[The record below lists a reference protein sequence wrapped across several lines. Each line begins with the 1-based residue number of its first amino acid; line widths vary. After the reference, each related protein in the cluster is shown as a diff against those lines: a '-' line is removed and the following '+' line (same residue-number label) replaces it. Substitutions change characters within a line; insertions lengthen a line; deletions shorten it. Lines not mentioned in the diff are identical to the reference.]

1 MLLRRHPL
9 FEDAFRTGSRSSM
22 SKLSRFLLPAF
33 LFPFVL
39 LLSHA
44 AFAQAPVPPSAEID
58 RRVDA
63 LLKKMTLE
71 QKIEYIG
78 GTGFAVRAMPS
89 LGIPALEMSD
99 GPLGVRSNQKFPSTV
114 YAAGIGLA
122 ATWDPQL
129 AERVGAGIGSDARAR
144 GIHFML
150 GPGVNIYRA
159 PMNGRNFE
167 YFGEDPF
174 LAAGIDTGYITGMQ
188 KQGVSSTVKHFLGN
202 NSEFLRHDSD
212 SIIDERTAR
221 EIYLPAFEFAVKNA
235 HVGAIMDSYNFVNG
249 QHSTQNSYF
258 NIDVA
263 RKQWRF
269 QGIMMSDWV
278 ATYDAVGAANG
289 GLDLEMP
296 TGKYMNKENLLP
308 AIRDGRVKEST
319 IDEKVRHILTT
330 AARFGWLDRE
340 QTDLSVSKYN
350 EENQRVALDGAREGV
365 VLLKNDRSLL
375 PLDKQKIKSIL
386 VVGPDAWPAQP
397 VAGGSGKAVPFS
409 AVSILEGI
417 DNHLGGSATVYYER
431 GLPKM
436 IDLANSTE
444 FSTSAQDGKPGLRL
458 ETFSNADLSGSPS
471 STQIV
476 RHISFAGLAWDEIA
490 DFDEVIASFT
500 SAKPLSRRWSGLYIA
515 PATSSYIIAAE
526 YSGEGNGYRLFVDD
540 NLVFDTWKYAIALQ
554 DHKTLNLSAGPHKI
568 VAEAFQNSPIGGR
581 MFVGIIDQHKIV
593 STAAK
598 ALAAK
603 IDVVIIASGFD
614 SNSESEGADRT
625 FSLPFGQEELIR
637 EIAAVNKNTIVTV
650 TSGGNVDPGDWLD
663 RVPAYLELWYP
674 GERGGRALAEILF
687 GDVNP
692 SGHLPVTF
700 ERRWADNPVHDSYY
714 PEEGTNRVV
723 YKEGVFVGYRG
734 YEHNHVK
741 PLYPFGFGLSY
752 TTFQYS
758 HIEVKPAAGSSTGAG
773 YEVTFDVT
781 NTGQRAGADVAQVY
795 VAEADPKVPR
805 PPKEL
810 KGFSRVQLAAG
821 ETKHVSVSLNAR
833 AFTFY
838 DVTAKHW
845 HADAGKYTVEVGDSS
860 EDVPLQA
867 DITLSAAYNVENDN

>member
-1 MLLRRHPL
+1 MP
-9 FEDAFRTGSRSSM
+9 
-22 SKLSRFLLPAF
+22 KLSRFLLC
-33 LFPFVL
+33 VL
-39 LLSHA
+39 LPILALFLSAA
-44 AFAQAPVPPSAEID
+44 AFAQAPVSSNPEID
-58 RRVDA
+58 RRVNA
-63 LLKKMTLE
+63 LLGKMTLE
-71 QKIEYIG
+71 QKLDYIG
-78 GTGFAVRAMPS
+78 GTGFAVRSIPA

-99 GPLGVRSNQKFPSTV
+99 GPLGVRSNQKFPSTT

-122 ATWDPQL
+122 ASWDPKL
-129 AERVGAGIGSDARAR
+129 AERVGAGIGTDARAR

-174 LAAGIDTGYITGMQ
+174 LAGAVATGYVTGMQ
-188 KQGVSSTVKHFLGN
+188 KQGVSSTIKHFLGN

-221 EIYLPAFEFAVKNA
+221 EIYLPAFESAVKNA

-249 QHSTQNSYF
+249 THSTQNGYF
-258 NIDVA
+258 NTDLA

-269 QGIMMSDWV
+269 QGVIMSDWV
-278 ATYDAVGAANG
+278 ATYDSVGAANG

-296 TGKYMNKENLLP
+296 KGKYMNQKDLLP

-340 QTDLSVSKYN
+340 QTDLSLSKYD
-350 EENQRVALDGAREGV
+350 EENHLVALQGAREGI
-365 VLLKNDRSLL
+365 VLLKNDSSLL
-375 PLDKQKIKSIL
+375 PLDKQKLKTIL

-417 DNHLGGSATVYYER
+417 ANYVGASATVYYER

-436 IDLANSTE
+436 MDLANDTE
-444 FSTSAQDGKPGLRL
+444 FSTAAENGATGLKL
-458 ETFSNADLSGSPS
+458 ETFANHDLSGAPISTETVHHLNFASKDWDDFADLDEALEIFEAGKKPS
-471 STQIV
+471 SHRWTG
-476 RHISFAGLAWDEIA
+476 FYMAP
-490 DFDEVIASFT
+490 
-500 SAKPLSRRWSGLYIA
+500 SA
-515 PATSSYIIAAE
+515 SSYIVAAE
-526 YSGEGNGYRLFVDD
+526 YSGEGSGYRLLVDD
-540 NLVFDTWKYAIALQ
+540 KVVFDTWNYATALQ
-554 DHKTLNLSAGPHKI
+554 DHATLDLSAGPHKI
-568 VAEAFQNSPIGGR
+568 VAEAYQDFPIGGHLR
-581 MFVGIIDQHKIV
+581 IGITDRHKIV
-593 STAAK
+593 SAAAK

-603 IDVVIIASGFD
+603 ADVVIVAAGFD
-614 SNSESEGADRT
+614 ASSESEGSDRT

-637 EIAAVNKNTIVTV
+637 ELATVNKNTIVTV
-650 TSGGNVDPGDWLD
+650 TSGGNVDPGNWLD
-663 RVPAYLELWYP
+663 HVPAYLELWYP
-674 GERGGRALAEILF
+674 GERGGTALAEILF
-687 GDVNP
+687 GAVNP

-700 ERRWADNPVHDSYY
+700 ERRRVDNPVHDNYY
-714 PEEGTNRVV
+714 PESGTNRVV

-741 PLYPFGFGLSY
+741 PLFPFGYGLSY

-758 HIEVKPAAGSSTGAG
+758 HIEVKPDGASSSGAR
-773 YEVTFDVT
+773 YNVTFDVT
-781 NTGQRAGADVAQVY
+781 NTGNRAGADVAQVY
-795 VAEADPKVPR
+795 VAESGPKVPR

-810 KGFSRVQLAAG
+810 KGFARIDLAPG
-821 ETKHVSVSLNAR
+821 ETKHVSVPLDAR
-833 AFTFY
+833 AFTYY
-838 DVTAKHW
+838 DVAAKHW
-845 HADAGKYTVEVGDSS
+845 HADAGKYKVEVGRSS

-867 DITLSAAYNVENDN
+867 DITLSDAYDVENDR

>member
-1 MLLRRHPL
+1 
-9 FEDAFRTGSRSSM
+9 M
-22 SKLSRFLLPAF
+22 SKLSRFLLWAF
-33 LFPFVL
+33 LFAFAL
-39 LLSHA
+39 LPSHVV
-44 AFAQAPVPPSAEID
+44 FAQAPVPPSAEID

-71 QKIEYIG
+71 QKVDYIG

-99 GPLGVRSNQKFPSTV
+99 GPLGVRSQKKFPSTT

-122 ATWDPQL
+122 ASWDPQL
-129 AERVGAGIGSDARAR
+129 AEQVGAGIGRDARAR

-174 LAAGIDTGYITGMQ
+174 LAASIDTGYITGMQ

-258 NIDVA
+258 NTDVA
-263 RKQWRF
+263 RKQWGF
-269 QGIMMSDWV
+269 QGVMMSDWD

-296 TGKYMNKENLLP
+296 KGKYMNKENLLP
-308 AIRDGRVKEST
+308 AIQDGRVKEPT
-319 IDEKVRHILTT
+319 IDEKVRGILTT

-340 QTDLSVSKYN
+340 QADLSLTKYS
-350 EENQRVALDGAREGV
+350 EENHRVALEGALEGI
-365 VLLKNDRSLL
+365 VLLKNEGSVL

-397 VAGGSGKAVPFS
+397 VAGGSGKAVPFE
-409 AVSILEGI
+409 AVSILEGVG
-417 DNHLGGSATVYYER
+417 NYVGTSAKVYYER
-431 GLPKM
+431 GLPRM

-444 FSTSAQDGKPGLRL
+444 FSTSAQNGTPGLKL
-458 ETFSNADLSGSPS
+458 ETFANGDLSGDPI
-471 STQIV
+471 STHKV
-476 RHISFAGLAWDEIA
+476 RNLDFAGKDWA
-490 DFDEVIASFT
+490 DFADQDEAMELMGQGK
-500 SAKPLSRRWSGLYIA
+500 KPSSRRWSGLYIA
-515 PATSSYIIAAE
+515 PASTSYIIAAE

-554 DHKTLNLSAGPHKI
+554 NHTTLNLSAGPHKI
-568 VAEAFQNSPIGGR
+568 VAEAYQNSPVGGHLR
-581 MFVGIIDQHKIV
+581 IGIIDQHKIV
-593 STAAK
+593 SAAAK
-598 ALAAK
+598 VLAVKA
-603 IDVVIIASGFD
+603 DVVIVAAGFD
-614 SNSESEGADRT
+614 SSSESEGADRT

-637 EIAAVNKNTIVTV
+637 EVAAANKNTIVTI
-650 TSGGNVDPGDWLD
+650 TSGGNVDPGDWLGH
-663 RVPAYLELWYP
+663 VPAYLELWYP
-674 GERGGRALAEILF
+674 GERGGTALAEILF
-687 GDVNP
+687 GAVNP

-700 ERRWADNPVHDSYY
+700 ERRWADNPVHDTYY

-741 PLYPFGFGLSY
+741 PLYPFGYGLSY

-758 HIEVKPAAGSSTGAG
+758 HVEVKPAAGSSTGAR
-773 YEVTFDVT
+773 YEITFDVT

-795 VAEADPKVPR
+795 VAEADPKEPR
-805 PPKEL
+805 PAKEL

-821 ETKHVSVSLNAR
+821 ETKHVSVPLNAR

-845 HADAGKYTVEVGDSS
+845 HADAGRYTVEVGRSS
-860 EDVPLQA
+860 EDVPLHA
-867 DITLSAAYNVENDN
+867 DINLSTAYDLENGQ